1 MDGEAGLD
9 RRILAAVTRRGRR
22 LLTHAELV
30 EERATNRQIEV
41 RCQRGTLQR
50 IHDEVYLAGAGA
62 LPWTEQLQAGVL
74 AGGETAAAA
83 SFSAIRLRGLTD
95 YSPGTIHVQVAH
107 GTTLTAAGVTRHRS
121 RRGVPTTS
129 IGGIRTVC
137 LEEALLQVAAKLPAR
152 EIHRLLTTAWRKGDT
167 TPRKVLDHLKEHGG
181 RGVRGTRRLREVAQL
196 YDGVRRGPGSE
207 AEADFLFDFLD
218 ALDDAGIERPEL
230 QYVIS
235 VRHGTERKVP
245 DFTWP
250 DRRKVIEMKGLE
262 AHGDYVIQ
270 DEDIEREADIRAAGW
285 DLTAVSPRAMR
296 ERPVRTIARL
306 LEFLQTPAPQ
316 LPCQPG
322 APNDRMRRPTRPERI
337 SRDHPPSEQAFAI
350 TLL

>member
-30 EERATNRQIEV
+30 EEGATNRQIEV

-62 LPWTEQLQAGVL
+62 LAWPEDLQAGVL

-83 SFSAIRLRGLTD
+83 DFSAIRLRGLTD
-95 YSPGTIHVQVAH
+95 YSRRSIHVQVAH

-121 RRGVPTTS
+121 RRGVPTTC
-129 IGGIRTVC
+129 IDGIRTVC

-152 EIHRLLTTAWRKGDT
+152 EIHRLLTTAWRKHLT
-167 TPRKVLDHLKEHGG
+167 TPRKVLAHLEEHGG

-196 YDGVRRGPGSE
+196 YDGTRRGPGSE

-218 ALDDAGIERPEL
+218 ALAGAGIERPEL
-230 QYVIS
+230 QYVID
-235 VRHGTERKVP
+235 VRCGTERLVP

-250 DRRKVIEMKGLE
+250 RRRKVIEMKGLE

-270 DEDIEREADIRAAGW
+270 DQDHEREADIRAAGW
-285 DLTAVSPRAMR
+285 DLTTVTPRAMR
-296 ERPVRTIARL
+296 ERPARTIARL
-306 LEFLQTPAPQ
+306 LQFLQTPAPTL
-316 LPCQPG
+316 LPSELG
-322 APNDRMRRPTRPERI
+322 APDDRTRRSTRPER
-337 SRDHPPSEQAFAI
+337 
-350 TLL
+350 